1 MLKRGNVRLSHSK
14 NKILLYTVFSLIIT
28 RPSYFFRVSV
38 IGVFIGDVSVIET
51 VFHIIST
58 LLNSTVKLSSMAMIY
73 EHFELF

>member
-1 MLKRGNVRLSHSK
+1 MSGLIHKVD
-14 NKILLYTVFSLIIT
+14 TVFSLIIT

>member
-1 MLKRGNVRLSHSK
+1 MYS
-14 NKILLYTVFSLIIT
+14 TVFSLIIT

-38 IGVFIGDVSVIET
+38 IDVFIGDVSVIET

>member
-1 MLKRGNVRLSHSK
+1 MA
-14 NKILLYTVFSLIIT
+14 TVFSLIIT

-58 LLNSTVKLSSMAMIY
+58 LLNSTVKLSSMSTLNCSNNKSLRPCFLSNMLGKRN
-73 EHFELF
+73 HN

>member
-1 MLKRGNVRLSHSK
+1 MTSLIKRSSY
-14 NKILLYTVFSLIIT
+14 IFTVFSLIIT
-28 RPSYFFRVSV
+28 RPSYFFTVSV
-38 IGVFIGDVSVIET
+38 IGVFIGDVSAIET